1 MPKPACAFCLSTNA
15 FFIKLY
21 GLNIRR
27 LAFDFMWR
35 TTLSAVCF
43 VILPPIISLRLFCAP
58 DNLRGLT
65 LSHGCKG
72 MILYDF
78 AEQRSGFCRLYLNV
92 DEFPYQAFIAFKRYK
107 SSAVR
112 SSADISVQLGLIV
125 FDEYFIRFAFV
136 SV

>member
-1 MPKPACAFCLSTNA
+1 MRILFVNKR
-15 FFIKLY
+15 FFIRLY
-21 GLNIRR
+21 GLRIRR

-43 VILPPIISLRLFCAP
+43 VILPPIISLLLFCAP
-58 DNLRGLT
+58 DNLRSLT
-65 LSHGCKG
+65 LSQFNVVVWVQRYD
-72 MILYDF
+72 LYDF

-107 SSAVR
+107 PSAVR